1 MVCCS
6 FREEQISLQ
15 VQVEKVMNLYKS
27 LLWKMVHTVRFIL
40 NYLFQ
45 SIHFNPSMFSK
56 ASIVISWPWE
66 STSLPSGRLWVHTP
80 TRPTTRV
87 FKKLVRSCWLWF
99 ETLCQFRWLHQWAV
113 TLSRLPCLLRPS
125 FIGQIKGDIKEPAL
139 LFEKSISPVVW
150 STLCASRI
158 VHIMCYG
165 WVTVSSSVDW

>member
-1 MVCCS
+1 MKNGTHCKDYLK
-6 FREEQISLQ
+6 I
-15 VQVEKVMNLYKS
+15 
-27 LLWKMVHTVRFIL
+27 

-66 STSLPSGRLWVHTP
+66 STSC
-80 TRPTTRV
+80 RV
-87 FKKLVRSCWLWF
+87 GGCGFIPPPDQQPGSLKKLVRSCWLWF
-99 ETLCQFRWLHQWAV
+99 ETLSQFRWLHQWAV
-113 TLSRLPCLLRPS
+113 TLSHLPCLLRPS

-150 STLCASRI
+150 STLRASRI
-158 VHIMCYG
+158 IHIMCYG